1 MAIEYSRS
9 EEAQEGR
16 GCRNVNNLVNKG
28 WHGSI
33 PWWWAI

>member
-28 WHGSI
+28 
-33 PWWWAI
+33 